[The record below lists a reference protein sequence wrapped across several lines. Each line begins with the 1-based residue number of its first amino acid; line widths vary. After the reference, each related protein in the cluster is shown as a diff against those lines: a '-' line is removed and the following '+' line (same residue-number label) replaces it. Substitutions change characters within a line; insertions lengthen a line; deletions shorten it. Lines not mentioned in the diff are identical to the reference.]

1 MAKYVA
7 RHKGQPVS
15 SVFLHDQEYKA
26 KDGVIAVPDGH
37 ETAHKAAK
45 HIGLEKAE

>member
-1 MAKYVA
+1 MAQYVA
-7 RHKGQPVS
+7 KHQGQPVS

-26 KDGVIAVPDGH
+26 KDGLIAIPDGH
-37 ETAHKAAK
+37 QAAHKAAA

>member
-7 RHKGQPVS
+7 KHKGEPVS

-26 KDGVIAVPDGH
+26 KDGLIAIPDGH
-37 ETAHKAAK
+37 EAAHKAAQ
-45 HIGLEKAE
+45 HIGLGRVE